1 MKYKYLTVAILF
13 ASNLASSASATIP
26 TQFHGFWAT
35 PTNCKLMNQESI
47 DRPSVEITKSQFN
60 FGLIMHCKLGSPTK
74 SDTQSFSGKFN
85 CLQEGDK
92 SKKTMTVNLVSPSI
106 LTIKGEDYLAGMSL
120 SVCKLKNRN

>member
-1 MKYKYLTVAILF
+1 MTKKFFPLMLLF
-13 ASNLASSASATIP
+13 SSSLVFSASATIP

-60 FGLIMHCKLGSPTK
+60 FALMHCKLGSPTK

-85 CLQEGDK
+85 CLQEGEK

-106 LTIKGEDYLAGMSL
+106 LTIKGEDDLAGMSL